1 MLLSEDEEGDAAA
14 GGAEASFFGIVFS
27 FFDEIVCRRNH
38 FRRKKKTSNLLSPRS
53 LASEMVSASIAPQL
67 AAIGISLRR
76 ARSEWEKARSRGSAR
91 RERRRCRNDGDD
103 SLTSS
108 SLFSLKNLSKPYS
121 FQTTPVAVG
130 VAVGAAAYAAK
141 FAIEAFVR
149 IRSMPK
155 SRNFY
160 KGGFLPEMTRR
171 EAALILGLREGA
183 QEARV
188 RDAHRRIMIANHPD
202 AGGSSYLATKVN
214 EAKEMLM
221 GGKGKRSGGGSAF

>member
-1 MLLSEDEEGDAAA
+1 MALL
-14 GGAEASFFGIVFS
+14 V
-27 FFDEIVCRRNH
+27 
-38 FRRKKKTSNLLSPRS
+38 
-53 LASEMVSASIAPQL
+53 
-67 AAIGISLRR
+67 
-76 ARSEWEKARSRGSAR
+76 
-91 RERRRCRNDGDD
+91 ERRGDERSDGDSD
-103 SLTSS
+103 IHSHLLTSS
-108 SLFSLKNLSKPYS
+108 SFFSKKLKTH
-121 FQTTPVAVG
+121 QTTPVAVG

-141 FAIEAFVR
+141 FAIEAYVR

-183 QEARV
+183 QEARI

-214 EAKEMLM
+214 EAKEMLI

>member
-1 MLLSEDEEGDAAA
+1 MALFVGSGDDARTTAATTDD
-14 GGAEASFFGIVFS
+14 
-27 FFDEIVCRRNH
+27 FFD
-38 FRRKKKTSNLLSPRS
+38 SLS
-53 LASEMVSASIAPQL
+53 
-67 AAIGISLRR
+67 
-76 ARSEWEKARSRGSAR
+76 
-91 RERRRCRNDGDD
+91 
-103 SLTSS
+103 TSS
-108 SLFSLKNLSKPYS
+108 RSFLSRKP
-121 FQTTPVAVG
+121 FFFLQTTPVAVG

>member
-1 MLLSEDEEGDAAA
+1 M
-14 GGAEASFFGIVFS
+14 
-27 FFDEIVCRRNH
+27 
-38 FRRKKKTSNLLSPRS
+38 
-53 LASEMVSASIAPQL
+53 
-67 AAIGISLRR
+67 
-76 ARSEWEKARSRGSAR
+76 
-91 RERRRCRNDGDD
+91 
-103 SLTSS
+103 
-108 SLFSLKNLSKPYS
+108 
-121 FQTTPVAVG
+121 
-130 VAVGAAAYAAK
+130 GAAAYAAK
-141 FAIEAFVR
+141 FAIEAYVR

-183 QEARV
+183 QGARI

-221 GGKGKRSGGGSAF
+221 GGKGRRSGGGSAF

>member
-1 MLLSEDEEGDAAA
+1 MERA
-14 GGAEASFFGIVFS
+14 FQ
-27 FFDEIVCRRNH
+27 
-38 FRRKKKTSNLLSPRS
+38 RS
-53 LASEMVSASIAPQL
+53 
-67 AAIGISLRR
+67 
-76 ARSEWEKARSRGSAR
+76 RSERTKARSSRSAR
-91 RERRRCRNDGDD
+91 WKRRRCRERRRQWQERRQRRRH
-103 SLTSS
+103 SLSH
-108 SLFSLKNLSKPYS
+108 LPLSFFPQKTHLNPLTPPFL

-141 FAIEAFVR
+141 FAIEAYVR